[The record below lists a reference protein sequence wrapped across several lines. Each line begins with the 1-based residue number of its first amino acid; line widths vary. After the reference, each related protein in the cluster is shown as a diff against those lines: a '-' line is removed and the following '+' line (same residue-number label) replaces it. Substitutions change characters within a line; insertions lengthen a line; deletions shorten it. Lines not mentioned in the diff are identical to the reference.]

1 MLTDLVMEL
10 VTAADPKDRERAYRN
25 LEKAGIDRR
34 AADEMAAEFT
44 GKEGDEDGRREG
56 V

>member
-25 LEKAGIDRR
+25 LEKAGIDRL

-44 GKEGDEDGRREG
+44 GKESDINGRREG